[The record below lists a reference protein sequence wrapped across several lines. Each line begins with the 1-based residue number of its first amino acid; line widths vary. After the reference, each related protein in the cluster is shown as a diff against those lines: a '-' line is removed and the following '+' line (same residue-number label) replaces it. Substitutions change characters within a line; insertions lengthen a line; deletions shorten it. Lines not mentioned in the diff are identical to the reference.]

1 MTKQRESSPQTSGR
15 PPAPQAPASRRSVFF
30 ILGGLV
36 VVGLAA
42 GYSWLRGLPKD

>member
-1 MTKQRESSPQTSGR
+1 MAGADRQSTHSTN
-15 PPAPQAPASRRSVFF
+15 APERATGSRRSVFL
-30 ILGGLV
+30 ILGGLI